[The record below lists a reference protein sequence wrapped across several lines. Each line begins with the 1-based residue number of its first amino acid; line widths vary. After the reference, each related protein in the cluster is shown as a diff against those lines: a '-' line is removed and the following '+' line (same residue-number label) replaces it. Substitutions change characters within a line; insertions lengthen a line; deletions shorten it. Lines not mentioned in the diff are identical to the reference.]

1 MTSLG
6 DERKP
11 ASGTDFRSGWQ
22 PVGESFLMNE
32 SIAVREWRNQGHLA
46 RQRDVLLRVLRTKL
60 SGEDLA
66 MVIERV
72 EKQDDLEVLSRWF
85 DLSLALSPEK
95 ILDELKG

>member
-66 MVIERV
+66 MVRIAP
-72 EKQDDLEVLSRWF
+72 LITSRF
-85 DLSLALSPEK
+85 QA
-95 ILDELKG
+95 LKGTAR